1 MLEDNEILVDSLDNM
16 YYDNDSLYELICGWN
31 TSNFEEQENDRF
43 VVYKSV
49 RNVKFKNETTLV
61 TVPKNKNTQKE

>member
-1 MLEDNEILVDSLDNM
+1 MLEDNEILVDSLYNM
-16 YYDNDSLYELICGWN
+16 YYDNDSLYELIN
-31 TSNFEEQENDRF
+31 TSNFEELENDRF